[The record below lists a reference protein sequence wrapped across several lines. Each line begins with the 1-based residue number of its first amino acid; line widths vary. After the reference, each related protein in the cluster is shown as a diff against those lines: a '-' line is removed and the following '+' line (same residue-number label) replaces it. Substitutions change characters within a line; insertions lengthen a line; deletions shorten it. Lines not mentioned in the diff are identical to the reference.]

1 MSVLFALFSISLR
14 HVWAR
19 VLRIRVSRPT
29 GIAMPGTYLFLMVIW
44 ASKVFSSMLFR
55 LARCDLEA
63 MFGGFEAGEY
73 LAIPQH
79 LGSFSFFGTVNS
91 FVVITSLPYYL
102 LDDVAV
108 FVL

>member
-79 LGSFSFFGTVNS
+79 LGSFSFF
-91 FVVITSLPYYL
+91 FVQ
-102 LDDVAV
+102 
-108 FVL
+108 